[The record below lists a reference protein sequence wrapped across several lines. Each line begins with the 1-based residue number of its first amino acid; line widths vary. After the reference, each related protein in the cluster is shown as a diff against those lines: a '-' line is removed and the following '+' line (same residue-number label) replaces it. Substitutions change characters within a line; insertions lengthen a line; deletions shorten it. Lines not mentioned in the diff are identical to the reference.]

1 MISSVFPDS
10 QSGEAAPRE
19 SGMTDKTVKMGP
31 LSDSGA
37 VASQWRCSV
46 DCWWLLI
53 KSPVSLR
60 TVTPLRSAGR
70 VAPAAQCGHSWVGAA
85 TSALLTCTAAG
96 RSALGATNKGVLW
109 EQRRGLTAK
118 STPVMSRVT
127 VQECGRWIKM
137 TAECSHWATIV
148 IVEVF
153 GVVFLSFKDIKKK

>member
-31 LSDSGA
+31 LSESGA

-60 TVTPLRSAGR
+60 AVTPLRSASR

-85 TSALLTCTAAG
+85 TSVAADMHG
-96 RSALGATNKGVLW
+96 SGTQRPRSDEQRSAVGAAARFNGEIHASHVTSHSAGMWSMNKNDSG
-109 EQRRGLTAK
+109 
-118 STPVMSRVT
+118 M
-127 VQECGRWIKM
+127 
-137 TAECSHWATIV
+137 
-148 IVEVF
+148 
-153 GVVFLSFKDIKKK
+153 